1 MNLMTTVFLLN
12 KKENEYTA
20 RDGSLKQSYR
30 ITVSQESNSII
41 AELPVSRDL
50 YQILEPNKNYDIA
63 CEYRSTK
70 NGNYLTVLS
79 AKLAKSTL

>member
-1 MNLMTTVFLLN
+1 MKLSTTVFLLN

-30 ITVSQESNSII
+30 ITISQENNSII
-41 AELPVSRDL
+41 AELPVNQEL
-50 YQILEPNKNYDIA
+50 YQTLEPNRNFDVV

-79 AKLAKSTL
+79 AKPSKTAL